1 MTHHFRSRT
10 AALIATGF
18 ATMWLVG
25 CGGGYSSSPT
35 TPYPSP
41 TPTPAP
47 TPSPDPSPTPA
58 PGPTPSPT
66 PSPDPTPTPA
76 PTPTPSPTPAP
87 TIVIQIV
94 AINGNMSFSPATAN
108 VRVGQQVVWH
118 NAHSD
123 THTATQDGGGFDT
136 GLIRPGATSAPITVT
151 APGTLRYHCEIHPV
165 MVGVLDVAQ

>member
-10 AALIATGF
+10 AALIATSF
-18 ATMWLVG
+18 AMMWLVG

-58 PGPTPSPT
+58 PTPTPSPSPT
-66 PSPDPTPTPA
+66 PSVV
-76 PTPTPSPTPAP
+76 
-87 TIVIQIV
+87 VIQIV
-94 AINGNMSFSPATAN
+94 AINGNMSFSPATVN
-108 VRVGQQVVWH
+108 VQVGQQVVWH

-151 APGTLRYHCEIHPV
+151 APGTLRYHCEIHPS

>member
-1 MTHHFRSRT
+1 MTRHLRSRT

-58 PGPTPSPT
+58 P
-66 PSPDPTPTPA
+66 
-76 PTPTPSPTPAP
+76 TPTPSPTPAP
-87 TIVIQIV
+87 SIVVIQIV
-94 AINGNMSFSPATAN
+94 AIDGNMSFSPAAAN

-151 APGTLRYHCEIHPV
+151 TPGTLRYHCEVHPV